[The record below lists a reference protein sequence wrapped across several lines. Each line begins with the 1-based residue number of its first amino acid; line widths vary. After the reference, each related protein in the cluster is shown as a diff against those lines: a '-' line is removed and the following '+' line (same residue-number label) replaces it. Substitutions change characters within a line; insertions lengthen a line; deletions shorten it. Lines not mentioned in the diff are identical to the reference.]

1 MDKIAKSSQGGYIF
15 LLKYMHV
22 CVFLYIYLCVIY
34 FYKCIHTERGEREGK
49 REKGREEGGKERERD
64 REGRGRERWGER
76 TAGGRAHA

>member
-1 MDKIAKSSQGGYIF
+1 MDKIAKSSQGGYIY

-49 REKGREEGGKERERD
+49 KWSWFLNANKQIDAFSYGNQDFSVALQNLLLRS
-64 REGRGRERWGER
+64 
-76 TAGGRAHA
+76 